1 MRRAIRVFVATMY
14 SVVLPYLISACSPSP
29 QQPVAHFELQAPKP
43 FGYVIGDEIHHRI
56 IVDTRKQLSLI
67 KDSIPPVGAL
77 NRWLQLKSATTAVQA
92 QGDVDRVVIDLTYQV
107 FYSPLEVK
115 MLKIPSF
122 TLRFKQYDQTVEQA
136 VPEWHFTLSPLH
148 ELAIRKDEGQLYIRP
163 DAESKLLSLS
173 PYTERLGLSLMV
185 FALMA
190 LYLAYRHGLLLW
202 QRRKQVFK
210 SANQTLTKL
219 SVADIST
226 ALNVFHH
233 ALNAVNQQPLF
244 KHDLPEFYQRK
255 PQFAAIAT
263 ELDWFFN
270 FSSLYFFANRHYVA
284 EQDFS
289 RLQQL
294 CKRCRQ
300 LERGEL

>member
-14 SVVLPYLISACSPSP
+14 SVVLPYLTACSPSP

-67 KDSIPPVGAL
+67 KDSIPPVGAF
-77 NRWLQLKSATTAVQA
+77 NRWLQLKSATTAMQA

-148 ELAIRKDEGQLYIRP
+148 ELAVRKDEGQLYIRP

-185 FALMA
+185 LALMA
-190 LYLAYRHGLLLW
+190 LYLAYRHGLLPW
-202 QRRKQVFK
+202 QRGQRVFK
-210 SANQTLTKL
+210 LANKELAKLT
-219 SVADIST
+219 VTDIGT

-233 ALNAVNQQPLF
+233 ALNAFNQQPLF
-244 KHDLPEFYQRK
+244 KPDLPEFYRRK
-255 PQFAAIAT
+255 PQFADIAA

-284 EQDFS
+284 EQDFT

-294 CKRCRQ
+294 SDRCRQ
-300 LERGEL
+300 LERSEL